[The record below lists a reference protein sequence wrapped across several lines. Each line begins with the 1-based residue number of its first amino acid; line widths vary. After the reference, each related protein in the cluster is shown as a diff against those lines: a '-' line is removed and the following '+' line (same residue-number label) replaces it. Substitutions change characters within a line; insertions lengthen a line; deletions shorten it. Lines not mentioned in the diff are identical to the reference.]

1 MFAQARNNQYKIV
14 QPNLTDIFKGGFILS
29 KIIQISLAVLLAIS
43 LVGCGTNRDSNDPAK
58 NEVQNNATTPSND
71 KNVTTEEKT
80 TEEKT
85 TKGNEDKL
93 KLANDVAEKITEMK
107 EVDTATA
114 IVFEKNAYVAVML
127 KEGTKGNKEIEKK
140 IADLAKEVDTN
151 LKNVYVSLN
160 PDVVKQMNDYRDK
173 INANEP
179 IEGIFKEF
187 SDMIKRVFPTAH

>member
-1 MFAQARNNQYKIV
+1 M
-14 QPNLTDIFKGGFILS
+14 S

-58 NEVQNNATTPSND
+58 NEVQNNATKPSTD

-80 TEEKT
+80 T
-85 TKGNEDKL
+85 KGNDDKL

-114 IVFEKNAYVAVML
+114 IVFDKNAYVAVML

-140 IADLAKEVDTN
+140 IADLAKEIDTN

-187 SDMIKRVFPTAH
+187 SDMVKRVFPTAH